1 MNEKLM
7 EQIIYHAPNYIF
19 WKDTNLVYRGCNH
32 NFAQAAGFSSPEQVI
47 GKNDNNLP
55 WHRTAD
61 LYQAE
66 DRQILS
72 TKQVILNK
80 EVPMVLDPETR
91 MLSVSKVPLYDENKA
106 VIAILGIY
114 FDITE
119 QSNLLKRS
127 LQVKAEFLENMSH
140 DIRTP
145 LAGITNLSETIKNE
159 ATDSK
164 IKGYAANLVTSS
176 NALSGLLNS
185 VLEVINVGSGE
196 VPLLKK
202 SFSLQ
207 EKLDEVI
214 ALNQAKAHQKNL
226 KLLFDYDPAI
236 PKYLIGDPT
245 RLHRIALELVTNALN
260 FTEKGHVRLSVQLA
274 KDNKEDAIV
283 KIVVE
288 DTGIGIE
295 PAKQQELYVRFK
307 RFAPSYE
314 GISKGFGLGLYV
326 TKQFIDDLQG
336 ELYVESQIGVG
347 SKFTA
352 IIKLKKPLL
361 GKPALSAQNSLK
373 FP

>member
-1 MNEKLM
+1 M

-185 VLEVINVGSGE
+185 VLEVINVGSG
-196 VPLLKK
+196 K
-202 SFSLQ
+202 F
-207 EKLDEVI
+207 
-214 ALNQAKAHQKNL
+214 
-226 KLLFDYDPAI
+226 
-236 PKYLIGDPT
+236 
-245 RLHRIALELVTNALN
+245 
-260 FTEKGHVRLSVQLA
+260 
-274 KDNKEDAIV
+274 
-283 KIVVE
+283 
-288 DTGIGIE
+288 
-295 PAKQQELYVRFK
+295 LY
-307 RFAPSYE
+307 
-314 GISKGFGLGLYV
+314 
-326 TKQFIDDLQG
+326 
-336 ELYVESQIGVG
+336 
-347 SKFTA
+347 
-352 IIKLKKPLL
+352 
-361 GKPALSAQNSLK
+361 
-373 FP
+373 